1 MFPGGVDF
9 IPMSSPVE
17 VEFSTG
23 SERICVVASTIA
35 DSVVESEQ
43 TFTVLLSTAQE
54 RVTLSRNT
62 TLVTIVDE
70 NGN

>member
-9 IPMSSPVE
+9 IPMPSPLE

-23 SERICVVASTIA
+23 SERMCVVASTIA

-43 TFTVLLSTAQE
+43 TFTVLLSTAHE
-54 RVTLSRNT
+54 RVTLRRNT
-62 TLVTIVDE
+62 TLVTIVDDD
-70 NGN
+70 GN